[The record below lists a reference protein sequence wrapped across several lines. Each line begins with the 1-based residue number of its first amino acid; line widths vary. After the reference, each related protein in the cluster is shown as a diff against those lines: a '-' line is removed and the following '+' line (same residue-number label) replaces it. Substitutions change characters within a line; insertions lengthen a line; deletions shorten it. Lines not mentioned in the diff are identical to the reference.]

1 MYKERGDTPFW
12 GVPLALIL
20 LSFAWCPEI
29 FKYVTKEVRNPPNP
43 SLNGLTTSQPSPNVE
58 LAGLSIPQGETI
70 LGVATRSKSARGK
83 AAIITSLWKLF
94 LIPFVAALYCY
105 IFNRADLRELQKGF
119 DNLSVDS
126 DGFVH
131 FMVQIWTSFL
141 GYMLGILACAICMQ
155 LLAFAVPMILATPI
169 SVGLTLISNTW
180 AEDHIFFFKHG
191 DPSDVLLYVITG
203 CFLLAQFFSV
213 GYYVLKKQEGIMAK
227 ESSLFWMPTY
237 NGNV

>member
-29 FKYVTKEVRNPPNP
+29 FKYVTKQVRNQPNP
-43 SLNGLTTSQPSPNVE
+43 SLNGLTTSQPSLNVE

-70 LGVATRSKSARGK
+70 LGVATRSKSTRGK

-119 DNLSVDS
+119 DNLSVDN

-131 FMVQIWTSFL
+131 FMVQLWTSFL